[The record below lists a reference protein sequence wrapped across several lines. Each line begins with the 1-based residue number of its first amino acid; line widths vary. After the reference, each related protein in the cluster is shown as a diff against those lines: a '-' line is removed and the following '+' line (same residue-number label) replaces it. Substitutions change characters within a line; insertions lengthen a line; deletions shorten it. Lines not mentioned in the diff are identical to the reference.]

1 MVLPANN
8 SAQYSAVAEK
18 MMSNMGYEAGNG
30 LGKNS
35 QGILEPIFPYVKAGK
50 GGIGYTLKDAN
61 QKSDKVNE
69 TPTEDN
75 VNKQFEEASS
85 NKKPSNQGYKSIRL
99 RYYLFWV
106 GD

>member
-1 MVLPANN
+1 
-8 SAQYSAVAEK
+8 
-18 MMSNMGYEAGNG
+18 MGYEAGNG

-35 QGILEPIFPYVKAGK
+35 QGIVEPIFPYFKAGK

-85 NKKPSNQGYKSIRL
+85 NKKPSNQGEKSIRL
-99 RYYLFWV
+99 RYYLFWAV
-106 GD
+106 DYPRK